1 MDPEQAAI
9 TLGVSVEKVRDLAAE
24 VGANPDALQPEDL
37 VAMASLLDAE
47 ADEDEDDVDDVD
59 ADEEEE

>member
-9 TLGVSVEKVRDLAAE
+9 TLGVSVEKVRDLAAA
-24 VGANPDALQPEDL
+24 VGADPDDLEPEDL

-47 ADEDEDDVDDVD
+47 ADEDDDEDED
-59 ADEEEE
+59 ADDEEE